1 MADLEDD
8 SILRTAKL
16 TLNEADLRVASS
28 LKEGAYRISR
38 RIFRGSTYYLTRHDM
53 DVEASLLNEKSNAQ
67 IVSPFNC
74 FFGLV
79 FPFTIHYNH
88 TVEYQTAH

>member
-8 SILRTAKL
+8 SILRTANL
-16 TLNEADLRVASS
+16 TLNGADLRVASS

-67 IVSPFNC
+67 IVSPFKC